1 VRTGCQLGFFVCIV
15 LTIVYF
21 LDNRF
26 RVLPN
31 AIHNHLP
38 THHPGLVV
46 IDVTIATCSKINI
59 FSSCKLNEEKWHRI
73 EKDLY
78 LGQGFLSHAYLH
90 VERKKEEELLPSEK
104 VVFDLRIGR
113 LNPADGNDDA
123 VDGKW
128 ESRPAGLWIRKSS
141 KRHMSDSQKVITGI
155 DVLFGADAADPRSNW
170 QVQDIGLLLDLGPDA
185 QEARLTIRR
194 GPALN
199 KVEKPIPRIRKDGK
213 FKIMQAADLHLST
226 GLGKCRDAIP
236 DRYHGGKCDPDARTL
251 EFVEKMIAEEQPDL
265 VVLTG
270 DQING
275 DTSPDAQT
283 AIYKYSELF
292 ARHKIPYAAIFGN
305 HDDEGNLDRTES
317 MAIMQGLPYSLS
329 EAGPEDVAGVGN
341 YIVEILGRGSTS
353 HSALTLYLLDTH
365 SYSPDEQHF
374 KGYDWIKPS
383 QLSWFHST
391 AQGLKKKHKEYTHIH
406 MNLAFI
412 HIPLPEYRTP
422 EGYQLVGNWSEPPTA
437 PSFNSGFK
445 DALVEEGILMVSC
458 GQ

>member
-1 VRTGCQLGFFVCIV
+1 LG
-15 LTIVYF
+15 
-21 LDNRF
+21 
-26 RVLPN
+26 
-31 AIHNHLP
+31 
-38 THHPGLVV
+38 
-46 IDVTIATCSKINI
+46 K
-59 FSSCKLNEEKWHRI
+59 
-73 EKDLY
+73 
-78 LGQGFLSHAYLH
+78 GFLSQAYLY
-90 VERKKEEELLPSEK
+90 VERKREEELLPSEK

-113 LNPADGNDDA
+113 LNPSKENDDS

-141 KRHMSDSQKVITGI
+141 KRHMSDSHKVITGV
-155 DVLFGADAADPRSNW
+155 DVLFGADAVDPRSNW
-170 QVQDIGLLLDLGPDA
+170 QVQDIGLLLNLGADA

-194 GPALN
+194 GPALS
-199 KVEKPIPRIRKDGK
+199 KFEKQVPRIRKDGK
-213 FKIMQAADLHLST
+213 FKIMQVADMHLAT

-236 DRYHGGKCDPDARTL
+236 NSYHSGKCDPDSRTL

-270 DQING
+270 DQVNG

-292 ARHKIPYAAIFGN
+292 VRHKIPYAGIFGN
-305 HDDEGNLDRTES
+305 HDDEGNLNREES

-329 EAGPEDVAGVGN
+329 EAGPTSVDGVGN

-374 KGYDWIKPS
+374 RGYDWIKPN
-383 QLSWFHST
+383 QISWFRRT

-406 MNLAFI
+406 MDLAFI
-412 HIPLPEYRTP
+412 HIPLPEYRNP
-422 EGYQLVGNWSEPPTA
+422 DGYKWVGNWSEPPTA
-437 PSFNSGFK
+437 PNFNSGFK
-445 DALVEEGILMVSC
+445 DALVEEGIVMVSC
-458 GQ
+458 GQYVSAHVLLPPSYASLMSL